1 MQHAEETPLLV
12 RLSTCPNCES
22 SVPNEPSPKE
32 FAEMTNDG
40 RVRLIKALKVS
51 YWKQFEHGMLSRE
64 AVQALINLADT
75 AMDEEE
81 GYKRIFLFVCFL
93 ISLDGF
99 HVRLFILILLRL
111 FPPFRHLSKKGRL
124 LSLSSFA
131 FDVTYLRPIQT
142 KKLVSLV

>member
-1 MQHAEETPLLV
+1 MNRWAADDMLNHCIGYSSCSQHAEETPLLV

-81 GYKRIFLFVCFL
+81 GYKQSFSL
-93 ISLDGF
+93 I
-99 HVRLFILILLRL
+99 I
-111 FPPFRHLSKKGRL
+111 
-124 LSLSSFA
+124 
-131 FDVTYLRPIQT
+131 
-142 KKLVSLV
+142 

>member
-81 GYKRIFLFVCFL
+81 GYIRLCLFFK
-93 ISLDGF
+93 ISLDGL
-99 HVRLFILILLRL
+99 HVTIIS
-111 FPPFRHLSKKGRL
+111 P
-124 LSLSSFA
+124 SFLYS
-131 FDVTYLRPIQT
+131 TC
-142 KKLVSLV
+142 